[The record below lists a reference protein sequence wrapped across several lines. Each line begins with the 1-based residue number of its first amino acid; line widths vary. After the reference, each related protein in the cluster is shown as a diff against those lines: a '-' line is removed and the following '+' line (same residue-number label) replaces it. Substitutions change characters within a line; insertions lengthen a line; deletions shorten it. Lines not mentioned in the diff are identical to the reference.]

1 MKYAPVICVAIAAF
15 LIDAS
20 GARAEICPMI
30 FKPVCGEK
38 HGRFRTYSNACV
50 ARVAHATVIANC
62 SCVKP

>member
-1 MKYAPVICVAIAAF
+1 
-15 LIDAS
+15 
-20 GARAEICPMI
+20 MI